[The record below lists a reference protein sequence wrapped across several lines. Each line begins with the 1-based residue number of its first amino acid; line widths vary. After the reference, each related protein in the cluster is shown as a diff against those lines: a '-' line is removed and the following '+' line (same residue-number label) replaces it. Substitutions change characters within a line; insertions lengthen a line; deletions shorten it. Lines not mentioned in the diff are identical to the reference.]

1 MFDIIKGAFGKGIVV
16 NHHYY
21 PIKHHYIPQFLIR
34 PFCNEHGTLLYYDL
48 KTHKT
53 TERKPEEIFMERYLY
68 KDVVNNPD
76 DPVLLEKEFS
86 KLESEAARIIKKLSN
101 EDDVVILCE
110 EEEKLRIFLAIMG
123 LRSKRALD
131 QFWDEDS
138 FDYYVKYQQNGDFS
152 DFWKRNLEGILKCSS
167 IKEIINSPEIDQPIK
182 LFMFRDLVGLTGI
195 YTMLVE
201 RRGNEDFLLSD
212 CYPLVIEGS
221 SENGLKFQEYMIFPI
236 SPKRA
241 IMLVANGIQ
250 YVSKAASGFDGE
262 FFKRPILS
270 RDGKNLRIRINKI
283 YEKDV
288 HWINDLIL
296 DNACEGVVIQSE
308 NTRFLQRS
316 DQTWNR

>member
-1 MFDIIKGAFGKGIVV
+1 M

-86 KLESEAARIIKKLSN
+86 KLESEAARIIKKLSS

-131 QFWDEDS
+131 QFCDEDS
-138 FDYYVKYQQNGDFS
+138 ADYYVKYQKNEDFS
-152 DFWKRNLEGILKCSS
+152 DFWKRNLEGLVRCTS
-167 IKEIINSPEIDQPIK
+167 IKEIMHSTEIDQPIK
-182 LFMFRDLVGLTGI
+182 LFMLRDLVGLTGI

-221 SENGLKFQEYMIFPI
+221 SENGVKVQEYMIFPI

-241 IMLVANGIQ
+241 IMLVSDGIQ
-250 YVSKAASGFDGE
+250 YASLGASGFDRT
-262 FFKRPILS
+262 FFKQPILS
-270 RDGKNLRIRINKI
+270 RDGKSLRIRINKI
-283 YEKDV
+283 YERDV
-288 HWINDLIL
+288 HWINELIL
-296 DNACEGVVIQSE
+296 ENACEGVVIQSE